1 LEALGGAEIN
11 DAKKILATEITRL
24 CHGEAVAEQAAETAR
39 QTFEAGQSAEG
50 LPTVDVPGAELAL
63 GLGVVEALRRS
74 GLVAS
79 NGEARRLIKG
89 GGARVNDAPITDEAA
104 VLGTNDV
111 TSDGV
116 IKLSSGKKRH
126 ALLKIL

>member
-1 LEALGGAEIN
+1 M
-11 DAKKILATEITRL
+11 
-24 CHGEAVAEQAAETAR
+24 AEQAAETAR

-116 IKLSSGKKRH
+116 IKLSSSKKRH